1 MYYFKYQL
9 LDLTDDDDGGDGD
22 DSGGE
27 DVFLPVATTRPE
39 TILGD
44 TAVRTNKPA
53 LSLNPPLALLISLS
67 KTERKFFG
75 NVRSTLSEATYPL
88 PSNK

>member
-1 MYYFKYQL
+1 VEFTEEQGKMYYFKYQL

-53 LSLNPPLALLISLS
+53 LSLNPP
-67 KTERKFFG
+67 FG
-75 NVRSTLSEATYPL
+75 PPYL
-88 PSNK
+88 PIQDREKVLW